1 MKIEKIIKS
10 PSNIEIIQKI
20 NELTDH
26 STNANVISWH
36 GYISTEAE
44 LKKITNAEK
53 GDVYF
58 ITSIG
63 YCFIYTGVE
72 WDPFAPIIE
81 TTIPSDDQLRN
92 LWRE

>member
-36 GYISTEAE
+36 GYISTEEE
-44 LKKITNAEK
+44 LKKIANPEK

-58 ITSIG
+58 ITSVG
-63 YCFIYTGVE
+63 YCFVYTGVE

-81 TTIPSDDQLRN
+81 MTIPSDDQLRN
-92 LWRE
+92 LWIE

>member
-36 GYISTEAE
+36 GYISTEEE
-44 LKKITNAEK
+44 LKKIANPEK

-63 YCFIYTGVE
+63 YCFVYTGVE

-81 TTIPSDDQLRN
+81 MTIPDDNQLRN

>member
-36 GYISTEAE
+36 GYISTEEE
-44 LKKITNAEK
+44 LKKIANPEK

-63 YCFIYTGVE
+63 YCFVYTGVE

-81 TTIPSDDQLRN
+81 MTIPGDNQLRN